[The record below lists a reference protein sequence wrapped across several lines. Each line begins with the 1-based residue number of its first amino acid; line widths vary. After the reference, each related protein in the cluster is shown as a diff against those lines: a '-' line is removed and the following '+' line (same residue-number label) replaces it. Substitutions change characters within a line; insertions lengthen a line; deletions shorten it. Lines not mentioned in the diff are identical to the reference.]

1 MRSELAT
8 ALKAA
13 LIMTPKAEMS
23 SGFVVSAEKGVV
35 DLWPDG
41 DGVVPEDTI
50 AGHFI
55 IKMKEAT
62 PQDVADMNENGYERA
77 MEIMNL
83 GPSASILAA
92 PSCLWG
98 YMRNM
103 AGAYMMRG
111 LNTYNFCHPL
121 FEPERPQTYA
131 WYGVGLK
138 PLFMRALLT
147 LFNGEQGLDIA
158 FASGTDDD
166 DDDDVERPATVGY
179 YVRVGIARI
188 LSKDKYRIWNK
199 RLRRTLA
206 FLHDKPT
213 KANIV
218 PVMGWTNHMMA
229 DLGWGL
235 DIHGVNLDNVTYKGE
250 EHVVDTNREDGAE
263 PGNTLV
269 SLLREAEEH
278 ACPARKIWRQACS

>member
-55 IKMKEAT
+55 IKMKAAT
-62 PQDVADMNENGYERA
+62 PQDVEDVNENGYTKA
-77 MEIMNL
+77 MDIMSL
-83 GPSASILAA
+83 GSSASVYAV
-92 PSCLWG
+92 PSCLWSV
-98 YMRNM
+98 MRNM
-103 AGAYMMRG
+103 AGAYMMKG
-111 LNTYNFCHPL
+111 LNTYNAAHSL
-121 FEPERPQTYA
+121 FESERQAGYA
-131 WYGVGLK
+131 WYGVELK
-138 PLFMRALLT
+138 PLFVRALLT
-147 LFNGEQGLDIA
+147 LFSGEQGLDIA
-158 FASGTDDD
+158 FVLDTEDGDG
-166 DDDDVERPATVGY
+166 EQPAVAGSY
-179 YVRVGIARI
+179 LQVSIARI
-188 LSKDKYRIWNK
+188 LSLDKYRTWNK
-199 RLRRTLA
+199 RLRHTLA
-206 FLHDKPT
+206 FLHDNPT
-213 KANIV
+213 KASIV
-218 PVMGWTNHMMA
+218 PMMGWTDNMMA

-235 DIHGVNLDNVTYKGE
+235 DSHVVNLNNLTYKGE

-263 PGNTLV
+263 PGTTLV
-269 SLLREAEEH
+269 SLLREGEEC